1 MLSLT
6 LKTTVLGCLFLFRFA
21 GFALPVEGAAGLAIT
36 LAVSL
41 LGCLVWIRRLQS
53 RTGHLQLIARQQAR
67 MTEEALRTKSFFLT
81 NMSHEIRTPMNGIM
95 GMTSLLDQTS
105 LTKEQRDYM
114 DTIRNCGETLLTTIN
129 NILDFSAID
138 SGKIVLEEK
147 ATDIRACIEEVL
159 EIFMSRTMSSGVTL
173 HYHIDE
179 NVPQRILTDR
189 QRLRQI
195 LINLV
200 GNAVK
205 FTEKGEIRV
214 RVFLPPTQ
222 DSPDIPPGHIQ
233 LGFEIQD
240 TGIGILP
247 NQLNRLFQ
255 SFSQVDSSV
264 TRKYGGIG
272 LGLSIS
278 NKLVQLMNGRITAES
293 QPGLGSVFV
302 FTIVTHHEGQRSTT
316 TPAVAIPDLA
326 SRYPMRILIAEDNP
340 INQQLAVIT
349 LTKMGYSPAVA
360 NNGRETIDRLKQ
372 EPFDLIFMDVQMP
385 EIDGLEATRLIRQKG
400 DKKTVIIAMTANA
413 TIQDRDDCLAEG
425 MNDYLCKPVDLGEL
439 IFALEKWGHQ
449 VNRRALSSK
458 ES

>member
-1 MLSLT
+1 MLSLP
-6 LKTTVLGCLFLFRFA
+6 LKTTVLACLFLFRIA
-21 GFALPVEGAAGLAIT
+21 GFPLPLEGVAGLVII
-36 LAVSL
+36 LAVCLLCSL
-41 LGCLVWIRRLQS
+41 AWIRRLQS
-53 RTGHLQLIARQQAR
+53 RAGNLQLVANQQAR
-67 MTEEALRTKSFFLT
+67 LTEEALRTKSFFLT

-114 DTIRNCGETLLTTIN
+114 DTIRSCGETLLTTIN
-129 NILDFSAID
+129 NILDFSAIE

-147 ATDIRACIEEVL
+147 ATDLRVCIEEVL
-159 EIFMSRTMSSGVTL
+159 EIFMGRTLDSGVAL
-173 HYHIDE
+173 QYHIAED
-179 NVPQRILTDR
+179 VPPRILTDR

-195 LINLV
+195 LINLI

-205 FTEKGEIRV
+205 FTERGEIHV
-214 RVFLPPTQ
+214 RVFLPSTPA
-222 DSPDIPPGHIQ
+222 SLDIPAGHMQIA
-233 LGFEIQD
+233 FEIQD
-240 TGIGILP
+240 SGIGILP
-247 NQLNRLFQ
+247 GQLNRLFQ

-278 NKLVQLMNGRITAES
+278 NRLVHLMNGQITAES
-293 QPGLGSVFV
+293 QPGLGSVFL
-302 FTIVTHHEGQRSTT
+302 FTIISHPAVQRSVPSTA
-316 TPAVAIPDLA
+316 AVIPDLA
-326 SRYPMRILIAEDNP
+326 TKYPMRILVAEDNP

-349 LTKMGYSPAVA
+349 LNRMGYSPTVA
-360 NNGRETIDRLKQ
+360 ANGREALDRLKQ

-400 DKKTVIIAMTANA
+400 DRQTVIIAMTANA

-425 MNDYLCKPVDLGEL
+425 MNDYLCKPVDLNEL

-449 VNRRALSSK
+449 IKKRAVI
-458 ES
+458 

>member
-1 MLSLT
+1 MLSLP
-6 LKTTVLGCLFLFRFA
+6 LKTTVLGCLFLFRIA
-21 GFALPVEGAAGLAIT
+21 GFPLPFEGAAGLVIT
-36 LAVSL
+36 LAV
-41 LGCLVWIRRLQS
+41 CLMSCLIWIRRLHS
-53 RTGHLQLIARQQAR
+53 RSGHLQLVADQQTR
-67 MTEEALRTKSFFLT
+67 LIEEALRTKSFFLT

-129 NILDFSAID
+129 NILDFSAIE

-147 ATDIRACIEEVL
+147 TTDLRVCIEEVL
-159 EIFMSRTMSSGVTL
+159 EIFMGRTMSSGVNL

-179 NVPQRILTDR
+179 NVPPRILSDR

-205 FTEKGEIRV
+205 FTEKGQIRV
-214 RVFLPPTQ
+214 RVFFPPAQ
-222 DSPDIPPGHIQ
+222 ESADIAAGHIQ
-233 LGFEIQD
+233 LAFEVQD

-247 NQLNRLFQ
+247 GQLNRLFQ

-278 NKLVQLMNGRITAES
+278 NKLVQLMNGKITAES
-293 QPGLGSVFV
+293 QPGLGSVFM
-302 FTIVTHHEGQRSTT
+302 FTIDTQAAPQRSIPSTAAT
-316 TPAVAIPDLA
+316 IPDLA
-326 SRYPMRILIAEDNP
+326 SKYPLRILIAEDNP
-340 INQQLAVIT
+340 VNQQLAVIT
-349 LTKMGYSPAVA
+349 LNKMGYSPSVA
-360 NNGRETIDRLKQ
+360 DNGREAIDRLK
-372 EPFDLIFMDVQMP
+372 EEHFDLIFMDVQMP

-413 TIQDRDDCLAEG
+413 TIQDRDDCLNEG

-439 IFALEKWGHQ
+439 IFALEKWGHLI
-449 VNRRALSSK
+449 NRKTIGSRAS
-458 ES
+458 